1 MKIKTLA
8 SAGAIKVSEDQAIDP
23 ALLFQRFLVVSQ
35 SGELG
40 FHDVL
45 KYELSSYPPSLFET
59 KYVLRKPDKAQLQE
73 AIRDYAAS
81 TENAV
86 LQTIPHTDH
95 HVLDGCSLLQRLKWT
110 ERNTYSSIADRYA
123 SFVINHY
130 GNATVVFDGYCGGPS
145 TKDNTHQRRKSYV
158 GNKVDISNM
167 QQNSQEERK
176 AFSPMI

>member
-1 MKIKTLA
+1 MTSVFSYSYKRKMKVKTLA
-8 SAGAIKVSEDQAIDP
+8 SARAIKVSEDQAIDP

-40 FHDVL
+40 FDDVL
-45 KYELSSYPPSLFET
+45 KCELSPYPPSLFEA

-95 HVLDGCSLLQRLKWT
+95 YVLDEGSLLHRLKWT
-110 ERNTYSSIADRYA
+110 EGNTYSSIAD
-123 SFVINHY
+123 I
-130 GNATVVFDGYCGGPS
+130 
-145 TKDNTHQRRKSYV
+145 
-158 GNKVDISNM
+158 
-167 QQNSQEERK
+167 
-176 AFSPMI
+176 